1 MKGRRCN
8 HGKGVCGPDPE
19 GIEDPG
25 AGTREDP
32 GTGAAG
38 PCRPGVPGAGGGIN
52 RWDICC
58 RKMEDML

>member
-25 AGTREDP
+25 AGTGEDP
-32 GTGAAG
+32 GTGEAG
-38 PCRPGVPGAGGGIN
+38 SRGSGVSGAGGRIGDTEAAKRGI
-52 RWDICC
+52 RIVG
-58 RKMEDML
+58 